1 MTSKLMQVAEFAGVG
16 QVTVRRVL
24 NGSPGVAEPT
34 RERVLRALDVMG
46 VKRPTA
52 LAVERSPLVGLV
64 IPDLQNPIFPAFAEA
79 LAGRLNKRGYIPI
92 LCTRTADGVSEA
104 NYIEMLLAQN
114 IGGIVFVGSSYA
126 DAGVEQGLALKER
139 RVPLVLVNVADENLE
154 VAQLAADDT
163 QAVEQALVHL
173 QRMGHER
180 IGLVIGPGGHLPSS
194 RKLRG
199 FAQFWQARGVPRDVW
214 MPWVEHTR
222 FSLEAGAHAVA
233 GLLTQGITA
242 VICGSDTLALGIVRG
257 ARRQGLRVPEEL
269 SVVGFDDSALMSV
282 VDPPLTTCRQ
292 PVAAM
297 AEAAVTML
305 VEQIQGRQV
314 TPGLALFQTELI
326 VRASTT
332 RPSAA
337 RLSV

>member
-24 NGSPGVAEPT
+24 NGSPAVAEPT
-34 RERVLRALDVMG
+34 RERVLRALDVLG

-64 IPDLQNPIFPAFAEA
+64 VPDLQNPVFPAFAEA
-79 LAGRLNKRGYIPI
+79 LAGRLNKRGYIPV

-104 NYIEMLLAQN
+104 NYIDMLLAQD

-126 DAGVEQGLALKER
+126 DAGAEQGRALKER
-139 RVPLVLVNVADENLE
+139 RVPMVLVNVADENLE
-154 VAQLAADDT
+154 VAQLAADDAH
-163 QAVEQALVHL
+163 AVDQALAHL
-173 QRMGHER
+173 HRMGHER
-180 IGLVIGPGGHLPSS
+180 IGLLVGPGGHLPSV
-194 RKLRG
+194 RKLTG
-199 FAQFWQARGVPRDVW
+199 FARFWQARGVAREVW
-214 MPWVEHTR
+214 MPWVEHAL

-233 GLLTQGITA
+233 GLVAQGITA
-242 VICGSDTLALGIVRG
+242 VVCGSDTLALGVVRG

-269 SVVGFDDSALMSV
+269 SVVGFDDSALMST

-297 AEAAVTML
+297 AEAAVTAL
-305 VEQIQGRQV
+305 SEQIQGHR
-314 TPGLALFQTELI
+314 TAPGLTLFQTDLI

-332 RPSAA
+332 RPRTSD
-337 RLSV
+337 LPV